1 MSTSPRTVRIDSG
14 LDRFHEVSYWVPM
27 LSRERQSL
35 EAPMANS
42 LPDAVVDNQLFHDV
56 FHASPIGIV
65 VENLDGQPLFI
76 NPAFCAMLG
85 FSEEEV
91 RSKHC
96 VDFSPPED
104 AQKDWALFQRLQA
117 GEIDHYQL
125 EKRYVRGDGSLVWGS
140 LSISVLKGHRTP
152 LVIAMVQEITEKK
165 MAEQARFE
173 ANRVL
178 EQRTTE
184 LLAREELL
192 RVFVK
197 NVPAAVAMLDRDMR
211 YLQVSDRWR
220 TDYVTDGAEIL
231 GRSHY
236 EIFPDM
242 PERWK
247 EVHRR
252 ALQGETL
259 RADEDRWDAPDG
271 PHWARWE
278 VRPWQDA
285 DGRIGGILILAEDIT
300 RRKQMEQS
308 LSGLSRKLI
317 QSQEQERARIAR
329 ELHDDVSQQLAL
341 LTVEL
346 GQCDRNAGD
355 NVDLRNHLNQA
366 TRRIAEIG
374 KDVQSLSHHLHSS
387 KLEYLGLVVAAK
399 SLSREISDMKKIRI
413 DFKDESVPR
422 TLPNEVSLSLFRIL
436 QQALHN
442 AVEHSG
448 TKHIKV
454 RLWEHSDELNLQVED
469 WGKGFDLLAAMR
481 GAGLGLTSMRERVRL
496 VNGTLSIDS
505 EPMRGTIIHVRVP
518 LNSGF
523 HLEKKAV

>member
-1 MSTSPRTVRIDSG
+1 
-14 LDRFHEVSYWVPM
+14 
-27 LSRERQSL
+27 
-35 EAPMANS
+35 
-42 LPDAVVDNQLFHDV
+42 
-56 FHASPIGIV
+56 
-65 VENLDGQPLFI
+65 
-76 NPAFCAMLG
+76 
-85 FSEEEV
+85 
-91 RSKHC
+91 
-96 VDFSPPED
+96 
-104 AQKDWALFQRLQA
+104 
-117 GEIDHYQL
+117 
-125 EKRYVRGDGSLVWGS
+125 
-140 LSISVLKGHRTP
+140 
-152 LVIAMVQEITEKK
+152 
-165 MAEQARFE
+165 
-173 ANRVL
+173 
-178 EQRTTE
+178 
-184 LLAREELL
+184 
-192 RVFVK
+192 
-197 NVPAAVAMLDRDMR
+197 
-211 YLQVSDRWR
+211 
-220 TDYVTDGAEIL
+220 
-231 GRSHY
+231 
-236 EIFPDM
+236 
-242 PERWK
+242 
-247 EVHRR
+247 
-252 ALQGETL
+252 
-259 RADEDRWDAPDG
+259 
-271 PHWARWE
+271 
-278 VRPWQDA
+278 
-285 DGRIGGILILAEDIT
+285 
-300 RRKQMEQS
+300 MEQS